1 MKIIEKN
8 TECFSLKHISIC
20 FTEMSSQEQ
29 AKLDNLLYRVRAKT
43 LVDKHDLLA
52 FLTIYELADLI
63 KVWPVSQEKLA
74 LERIFKRHQ
83 IIWSGQNFSF
93 DLTLDP
99 IVYSIVNVTPD
110 SFYDGA
116 EENLNLDF
124 ILQRVEQDLQEGAQV
139 IELGGKSSRPGYADI
154 SPEEEW
160 QRLAQPLQNIRQA
173 FPEAVIAIDTDEAY
187 VMQRV
192 LDAGAD
198 IINDIDGFDTP
209 EKLQLMQEYQ
219 PALVAMNNG
228 RAGMNYADNAYQE
241 LPAYFTE
248 KQKEFNQLDIA
259 NAQICVDPGVGFSGG
274 ATGIDS
280 LQRVK
285 TTELLTNLG
294 LPVMIAISRKSF
306 MTNLLN
312 MEVDERLL
320 STLILENQMM
330 MDGGRVLRV
339 HDVAAT
345 RRLIENFK
353 IYQKY

>member
-8 TECFSLKHISIC
+8 TESFSLKQISIC
-20 FTEMSSQEQ
+20 FTKISSQEQ
-29 AKLDNLLYRVRAKT
+29 AKLDNLLYRVRSKT
-43 LVDKHDLLA
+43 ILANHDVLA
-52 FLTIYELADLI
+52 FLTIYELEDLI
-63 KVWPVSQEKLA
+63 KAWPTSQEKLD

-93 DLTLDP
+93 DLTLNP

-160 QRLAQPLQNIRQA
+160 LRLAQPLQSIRKA

-187 VMQRV
+187 VMRRV

-209 EKLQLMQEYQ
+209 EKLHLMQEYQ

-228 RAGMNYADNAYQE
+228 RAGMNYADNVYQE
-241 LPAYFTE
+241 IPAYFAE
-248 KQKEFNQLDIA
+248 KQKELNQFDIA
-259 NAQICVDPGVGFSGG
+259 DAQICVDPGVGFSGG
-274 ATGIDS
+274 TTGVDS

-285 TTELLTNLG
+285 TTELLTSLG

-345 RRLIENFK
+345 HRLIENFK